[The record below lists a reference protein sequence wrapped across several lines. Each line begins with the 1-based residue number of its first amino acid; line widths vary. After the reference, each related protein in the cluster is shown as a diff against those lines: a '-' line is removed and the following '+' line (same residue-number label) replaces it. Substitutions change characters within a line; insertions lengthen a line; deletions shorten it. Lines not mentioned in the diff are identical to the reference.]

1 MENKVERLRK
11 IISAL
16 LAAGLTQNQADEET
30 CKLTKLILDQPPTSD
45 DNNKQKE
52 KQNDNKNTEK

>member
-16 LAAGLTQNQADEET
+16 LAAGLTQKTADKET
-30 CKLTKLILDQPPTSD
+30 AKL
-45 DNNKQKE
+45 KQVLLEITNEQRIK
-52 KQNDNKNTEK
+52 KHGN

>member
-16 LAAGLTQNQADEET
+16 LAAGLTQKRADEET
-30 CKLTKLILDQPPTSD
+30 HKLAKLILELPTGD
-45 DNNKQKE
+45 KNNKLKG
-52 KQNDNKNTEK
+52 

>member
-16 LAAGLTQNQADEET
+16 LAAGLTQKRAEEET
-30 CKLTKLILDQPPTSD
+30 QKLAKLILELRPQATKAT
-45 DNNKQKE
+45 N
-52 KQNDNKNTEK
+52 

>member
-16 LAAGLTQNQADEET
+16 LAAGLTQQTADEQT
-30 CKLTKLILDQPPTSD
+30 KKLKQLLLEIQTKDKT
-45 DNNKQKE
+45 
-52 KQNDNKNTEK
+52 

>member
-16 LAAGLTQNQADEET
+16 LAAGLTQKRADEET
-30 CKLTKLILDQPPTSD
+30 HKLVKLILELSPTGD
-45 DNNKQKE
+45 KNNKLKG
-52 KQNDNKNTEK
+52 